1 MPCSHHR
8 VSRSVSN
15 SRCLYCVLYEYYI
28 FIIMNSYLL
37 IPWHMNSWRAPS
49 PFGVGG
55 EQGGRCFLRPGT
67 QCFSRTTLF
76 PLGLS
81 SFSEF
86 LILSFFAPLPL
97 NLPLKHDL
105 FFPPS
110 LPFFFHNFER
120 VILVSRFAFSSSW
133 NLLCA
138 LFELFHSSSELYT
151 IPPLLF
157 PRVRLP
163 WCFSL
168 FPKDSGCFLKN
179 FARIK
184 WHLQKSIK
192 WCLKSL
198 QRKNFLPHSF

>member
-1 MPCSHHR
+1 MPLLCPVWILHIHNHEFIFI
-8 VSRSVSN
+8 N
-15 SRCLYCVLYEYYI
+15 SLTYESLKSSISIWGWWWTGREMFFCVLGLDVFPEQHC
-28 FIIMNSYLL
+28 SLL
-37 IPWHMNSWRAPS
+37 VS
-49 PFGVGG
+49 PVF
-55 EQGGRCFLRPGT
+55 Q
-67 QCFSRTTLF
+67 
-76 PLGLS
+76 
-81 SFSEF
+81 F
-86 LILSFFAPLPL
+86 LILSFFEPLPL

-110 LPFFFHNFER
+110 LPFFFHNFKR
-120 VILVSRFAFSSSW
+120 VILVSRFAFSWSW

-138 LFELFHSSSELYT
+138 LFELFHSSSELHT

-168 FPKDSGCFLKN
+168 YPKDSRCFLKN
-179 FARIK
+179 FPRIK

-198 QRKNFLPHSF
+198 QRRSFLPHSF